1 MAREK
6 SQNGSIPSFSKL
18 CGASVLLLLITP
30 KVMFDSYS
38 QGASATVYLLHLS
51 MSLRFPQSISL
62 RRFSIANRTAYLN
75 AVIFLQTR
83 GESNSN
89 P

>member
-18 CGASVLLLLITP
+18 CGASVLLSLITP

-38 QGASATVYLLHLS
+38 QGASATVFFFHLS
-51 MSLRFPQSISL
+51 MSLCFPQSISL
-62 RRFSIANRTAYLN
+62 RRFSIGKMNGIFEGSYLSPG
-75 AVIFLQTR
+75 VW
-83 GESNSN
+83 GK
-89 P
+89 